1 MSLLCKPA
9 LDGGPDAS
17 VAPHGDILERARG
30 LDDAAWRR
38 LVELYGRL
46 VYFWCRRSGLQ
57 AQDAADVSQNVFR
70 SVATNLRRYRHEG
83 GPDAFRGWLRII
95 TRNKLRDHYRLR
107 RHRAQAVGGAGGLRQ
122 LLALPAPSAGADDGP
137 RSNET
142 NPVLA
147 EAVGRVRCAVEE
159 RSWVAFWQATVD
171 GRMASDIAA
180 DLGMTADA
188 VRMAKS
194 RILRRLRDALGP
206 GGQSRGRESCVMPLR
221 FIG

>member
-9 LDGGPDAS
+9 PDGGPDAS
-17 VAPHGDILERARG
+17 IAPHGDMLERAQGR
-30 LDDAAWRR
+30 DDAAWRR

-70 SVATNLRRYRHEG
+70 SVATNLQHYRQKG

-107 RHRAQAVGGAGGLRQ
+107 RHRAQAVGGARGLRQ
-122 LLALPAPSAGADDGP
+122 LLALPDPSVSADDVARGGGA
-137 RSNET
+137 NLL
-142 NPVLA
+142 LA
-147 EAVGRVRCAVEE
+147 EAVGRVRCAVAE

-194 RILRRLRDALGP
+194 
-206 GGQSRGRESCVMPLR
+206 
-221 FIG
+221 